1 MAIRKLGQ
9 IFVDLGFI
17 TDDQLQVLLEE
28 QQQQPGALIGRIAE
42 DMALITDDQLAQ
54 ALAEQMSMKVV
65 QLGETTLPP
74 DVVDKMTETMAQMY
88 RVVPVKFDGHRL
100 TVATCDPQNL
110 TIEDELRT
118 FLGFD
123 IEMVVATER
132 DIRGLMERYYSSDH
146 ESVERIVKQLED
158 DEELFQAA
166 KAFDKDGPFNL
177 TDAEAL
183 ADSVPVRKLLNMAIF
198 TSSHLKTNS
207 ASASKRKVCCMKWFH
222 RHVTWRLR
230 SPRVSKL
237 WPTWILPNAVCLR
250 TVVSN

>member
-42 DMALITDDQLAQ
+42 DMGLITDDQIAQ

-65 QLGETTLPP
+65 QLSDVTLPP
-74 DVVDKMTETMAQMY
+74 DVIDKLSETMSQMY

-132 DIRGLMERYYSSDH
+132 DIRATIDRYYSSDL

-158 DEELFQAA
+158 VEELFQAA
-166 KAFDKDGPFNL
+166 KAFAADGPFNL

-183 ADSVPVRKLLNMAIF
+183 ADSAPVRKLLNMVM
-198 TSSHLKTNS
+198 L
-207 ASASKRKVCCMKWFH
+207 
-222 RHVTWRLR
+222 
-230 SPRVSKL
+230 SPPPHSR
-237 WPTWILPNAVCLR
+237 
-250 TVVSN
+250 